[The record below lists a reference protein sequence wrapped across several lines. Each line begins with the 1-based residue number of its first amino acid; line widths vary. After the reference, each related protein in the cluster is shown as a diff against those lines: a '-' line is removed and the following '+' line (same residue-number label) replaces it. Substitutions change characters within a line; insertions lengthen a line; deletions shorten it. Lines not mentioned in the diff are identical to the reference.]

1 MVINKLSPQGLLCNL
16 DEKEIVAKW
25 SDQEGLVKE
34 MGPEPGT
41 GARGELDQMEVRGM
55 IDPYTVIFIMG

>member
-1 MVINKLSPQGLLCNL
+1 M
-16 DEKEIVAKW
+16 
-25 SDQEGLVKE
+25 KE

-55 IDPYTVIFIMG
+55 IKNVVSGMRLVCLGIVKG